1 MKITLDQ
8 IWGKLEP
15 KTTLTTLN
23 EQKMEAIKFGKK
35 GSNNLKTAVKR
46 SHNHHKWVCGNTG

>member
-8 IWGKLEP
+8 LWGKIEA

-23 EQKMEAIKFGKK
+23 EQKMEAIKFGEK
-35 GSNNLKTAVKR
+35 GSNNLKTVVKR
-46 SHNHHKWVCGNTG
+46 SQNHHK